1 MIDIVDPAGALTA
14 GWWALCVSLMCW
26 RTSEAAKRSVVV
38 VGGTK
43 KRRRNVGAP
52 YGDGLKVTWADRQ
65 KGKSKIDRE
74 KSQEDSIRFLI
85 LEL

>member
-1 MIDIVDPAGALTA
+1 
-14 GWWALCVSLMCW
+14 MCW
-26 RTSEAAKRSVVV
+26 RTSEAAERSVVV

-52 YGDGLKVTWADRQ
+52 YGDGLKVRWTDRQ
-65 KGKSKIDRE
+65 KGKSKINKE
-74 KSQEDSIRFLI
+74 KSQEEGIRFLI